1 MERVEDLVWALFERT
16 GEVGLY
22 LMYNDLCE
30 DAKLEMTESES
41 EVTSVRIT
49 NVLCAEREM

>member
-1 MERVEDLVWALFERT
+1 MERVEDLVWMLFEQT

-22 LMYNDLCE
+22 LMYKDLCE
-30 DAKLEMTESES
+30 DAKLEMAENQSECETFKVS
-41 EVTSVRIT
+41 

>member
-1 MERVEDLVWALFERT
+1 MERVEDLVCALFERT